1 MNRIISELIKR
12 EINILDKEEPEYPL
26 RLKETGSPPKR
37 IYCIG
42 GLPDDDRP
50 SVAIIGARNCSGYGR
65 QMAREFA
72 MEIAGAG
79 IQVISG
85 MATGIDGI
93 AQNGALAAGGKSFAV
108 LGGGVDICYPKE
120 NSRLYE
126 ALLDNGGVISEHEPG
141 TEPIARFFA
150 SRNRIISALS
160 DAVLVIEARR
170 RSGTLITVGFA
181 LDQGKD
187 VYALPGRVND
197 SLSCGCNE
205 LIKDGAYPL
214 INPYDFVRE
223 FMDRYELGRINKGK
237 GQKAVTGK
245 SPAGQIK
252 TDAGQKSGKDR
263 NGSRADAKGG
273 SKSHEN
279 LFLTAAER
287 AVMSALDYEP
297 KTVSEIFYDLSDKTD
312 MSIPE
317 LLGLLTDMTL
327 KHHIDCVDGMNYCIR
342 S

>member
-1 MNRIISELIKR
+1 MSNITNELIKR
-12 EINILDKEEPEYPL
+12 EINYVDKESADYPT
-26 RLKETGSPPKR
+26 RLKEISSSPGR
-37 IYCIG
+37 IYYIG
-42 GLPDDDRP
+42 ELPDDRRP

-93 AQNGALAAGGKSFAV
+93 AQNAALSAGGVSFAV

-120 NSRLYE
+120 NAGLYE
-126 ALLDNGGVISEHEPG
+126 KLLDHGGILSEHPPG
-141 TEPIARFFA
+141 TEPIARQFA
-150 SRNRIISALS
+150 SRNRIISALA

-181 LDQGKD
+181 LEQGRD

-205 LIKDGAYPL
+205 LIKEGAYPL
-214 INPYDFVRE
+214 INPYDFVKE
-223 FMDRYELGRINKGK
+223 FLDRNAL
-237 GQKAVTGK
+237 
-245 SPAGQIK
+245 
-252 TDAGQKSGKDR
+252 SGKDIS
-263 NGSRADAKGG
+263 GITEAK
-273 SKSHEN
+273 KNEVPDRD
-279 LFLTAAER
+279 LMFLSVKER
-287 AVMSALDYEP
+287 AVISVLDYRP

-312 MSIPE
+312 IAIPE
-317 LLGLLTDMTL
+317 LLGLLTDMTV
-327 KHHIDCVDGMNYCIR
+327 KHLIDCVDGMNYCIR
-342 S
+342 E